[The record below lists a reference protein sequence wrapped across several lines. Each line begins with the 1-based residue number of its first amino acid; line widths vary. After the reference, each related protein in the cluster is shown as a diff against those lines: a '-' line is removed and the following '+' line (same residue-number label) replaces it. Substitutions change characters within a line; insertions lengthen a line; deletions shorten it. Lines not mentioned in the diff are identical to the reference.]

1 MTIFDIS
8 QVRRDICQQKLI
20 SIPAINQKFN
30 DKIKSWMFL
39 KRYRNDLLSCFRY
52 FSSLQVCFFTKNP
65 FQIKKQEFVDSW
77 KGNSLK
83 HWHGI
88 QYSCH
93 SLVSPSP
100 FTPWSWS
107 PSPKCIALLEN
118 CCADCRLNF
127 LKPTRW
133 NFRHSLSRITSRP
146 DHHRSY

>member
-20 SIPAINQKFN
+20 SIPAINQKFHEKN
-30 DKIKSWMFL
+30 SKSNVFKKIP
-39 KRYRNDLLSCFRY
+39 KRLIKLLHFAL
-52 FSSLQVCFFTKNP
+52 LQVCFLPKIP
-65 FQIKKQEFVDSW
+65 FKYIKQEFVVSW

-83 HWHGI
+83 HWNGI
-88 QYSCH
+88 QYSGH

-100 FTPWSWS
+100 LTPWSWA